1 MIKSNKLFSFLGLM
15 VLGITIPNYVD
26 NIIKPVQA
34 QSQPLKIV
42 YPPHNHQTVARSIFF
57 IGSAPQGA
65 TVSVNGEN
73 IDTSTQGFFAPSFPL
88 QMGENTFIIRSQ
100 NQEIRKVITRN
111 ADQPSEEDLNSL
123 APNLVYPRVD
133 IARLADELV
142 CFEAIAPK
150 DAQISVKLSQN
161 TVKLEPN
168 PSIVNLPPNSA
179 VLNANNKPETIIN
192 KSWTT
197 MKGCQTLQDNNP
209 IEKPVFVM
217 EYQGQTISQNQV
229 GQIETLS
236 PQNLPVI
243 EVTASQGVARSGPS
257 TNHSRLTPLPQGTQA
272 QVTGKEGEWLR
283 LDYGAWIRENETRLL
298 SIQAPP
304 ISNIRS
310 VNSRFGD
317 DATQIIFPLENPV
330 PITIKQADDTFTLS
344 LHNTIAQTDT
354 IRLDDN
360 PLIRRLDWY
369 QVKPTQIDYVFR
381 LKSSTQWGY
390 DVRYEGNNLILT
402 LNHGPRVLSV
412 DNLQGVTIL
421 LDPGHGGDELGA
433 VGPNGYP
440 EKDINLV
447 ISKLV
452 AKRLREKGAEVILT
466 REDDRFV
473 SLGDRMAMI
482 DRIKPT
488 LALSI
493 HYNALP
499 DGGDAINTKGIG
511 MFWYHPQA
519 HDLAIFL
526 QDYLTTNLNRPS
538 YGVFWNNLALTRP
551 HTAPSL
557 LLELGFMINPEEFEW
572 IINPQAQ
579 EKLAGGVADGV
590 AQWLSKTR

>member
-1 MIKSNKLFSFLGLM
+1 M